1 MIAGGSLSRSAAS
14 LFVALAGTGAL
25 VGCASNGD
33 LGELPRTHAE
43 ATGYLE
49 TSSHAHVVAF
59 LDSLEAA
66 GAAMERGVF
75 GTTGN
80 GLDLPYVIAS
90 RPLVSTAAEARAT
103 GKPIVYVQG
112 NIHGG
117 EVEGKEALQAILRD
131 LLAQRGPNVL
141 DSIVLV
147 ALPIYN
153 ADGNDNWGS
162 QAQNRGSQ
170 NGPETIGRRPNSQD
184 LDLNRDYMKAEAPET
199 RASLSFLG
207 EWDPHVLVDLHATN
221 GSYHGYAL
229 TYSPSL
235 FPAIPAGEWTRQH
248 ILPEL
253 RQRVRDRHGYE
264 TYDYGNFRGVEGRD
278 DPTSPN
284 KGGWFT
290 FEHVPRFGTNYY
302 GLRNRVSVLSEAYS
316 HDPFERRV
324 QSTTAFVRELLSL
337 VAERGDALIAITE
350 QLDREAIALAGRDSV
365 PVRGRVTTSPRTDSI
380 LVELLESTGDSSIA
394 EPGMRPGFSRPGTIV
409 SSEMPVHDKFDVA
422 MWGLVPAA
430 FAVPERDS
438 AAVAVLQ
445 RHGVEMQQL
454 SEEWTGEV
462 SAFTPNSIVRA
473 PREFQGHAMLSPLDG
488 NWRSR
493 SATLPAGTWIVPG
506 AQRLARLAT
515 VLLHPASDDG
525 LTIWNYFD
533 DSLQPGQEHPV
544 LFLDAVPAAGR

>member
-1 MIAGGSLSRSAAS
+1 MIAGGIVRRGTAVGALSVAGA
-14 LFVALAGTGAL
+14 LFVSGCSGSHSPGAL
-25 VGCASNGD
+25 PS
-33 LGELPRTHAE
+33 THAE
-43 ATGYLE
+43 ATGYME
-49 TSSHAHVVAF
+49 TSSHAHVVTF

-66 GAAMERGVF
+66 GVVMERGVF

-90 RPLVSTAAEARAT
+90 RPLVTTPEEAHAT
-103 GKPIVYVQG
+103 GKPVVYVQG

-131 LLAQRGPNVL
+131 LLADEEPNVL

-153 ADGNDNWGS
+153 ADGNDNWGP
-162 QAQNRGSQ
+162 QVENRGSQ
-170 NGPETIGRRPNSQD
+170 LGPETVGRRPNSQN

-199 RASLSFLG
+199 RASLAFLG
-207 EWDPHVLVDLHATN
+207 SWDPHVLVDLHATN
-221 GSYHGYAL
+221 GSFHGYAL

-235 FPAIPAGEWTRQH
+235 FPEVPAGEWTREH

-253 RQRVRDRHGYE
+253 RQRVRDRHGLE
-264 TYDYGNFRGVEGRD
+264 TYDYGNFRGTEGPD
-278 DPTSPN
+278 DPASPN

-316 HDPFERRV
+316 HDTFEQRV
-324 QSTTAFVRELLSL
+324 KSTTAFVMELLSL
-337 VAERGDALIAITE
+337 VAERGDALIAMTE
-350 QLDREAIALAGRDSV
+350 QLDAEAAALAGRDSV

-380 LVELLESTGDSSIA
+380 LVELLERTGDSTRTEA
-394 EPGMRPGFSRPGTIV
+394 GLRPGFRRTGTVVPV
-409 SSEMPVHDKFDVA
+409 SMPVHDKFDVA
-422 MWGLVPAA
+422 LRGAVPAA
-430 FAVPERDS
+430 FAIPEQDS
-438 AAVAVLQ
+438 AAVALLQ
-445 RHGVEMQQL
+445 RHGIEVRQL
-454 SEEWTGEV
+454 DSEWTGQA
-462 SAFTPNSIVRA
+462 SAYTPDSVTRS
-473 PREFQGHAMLSPLDG
+473 PREFQGHSMLRPLDG
-488 NWRSR
+488 SWQVR

-533 DSLQPGQEHPV
+533 DSLGAGREHPV
-544 LFLDAVPAAGR
+544 LFLDSVPGGGQ